1 MLDVKLGPKRR
12 LVGARRCHRTF
23 GRGFTMRR
31 IIVPILVALLAAPA
45 SGAVVMDA
53 AELDRFGAPLE
64 TAAVRPIV
72 DNSAGATDMTDVRF
86 RIDYTGVLGGILHYS
101 WGAVENPWYGAPGG
115 ADAILHDGKLY
126 RQGSVFYPPT
136 GEWAPHFSVDPTPK
150 DPEDWW
156 NDYELFD
163 TVPAGIRWDLC
174 VKLLGLDGSPIEVF
188 ASPARGVLAADGG
201 EAIVYDDDPMPQ
213 TVPEPAAL
221 VVLIVGAAAMLRMKD
236 KS

>member
-1 MLDVKLGPKRR
+1 MLEDLGCNGRP
-12 LVGARRCHRTF
+12 VGARGCRRTF
-23 GRGFTMRR
+23 ERGLTMRR
-31 IIVPILVALLAAPA
+31 IIVPILAAVLAAPA

-72 DNSAGATDMTDVRF
+72 DNSAGLTDMTDVRF
-86 RIDYTGVLGGILHYS
+86 RIDYTGVLGGIFHYGWS
-101 WGAVENPWYGAPGG
+101 DPANPWLGAPGG

-126 RQGSVFYPPT
+126 RQGNVFYPPT
-136 GEWAPHFSVDPTPK
+136 REWAPYFSVDPTPK
-150 DPEDWW
+150 DAEDWW

-174 VKLLGLDGSPIEVF
+174 VKLLPFGDSEIHVF
-188 ASPARGVLAADGG
+188 SSPARGVLAADGG
-201 EAIVYDDDPMPQ
+201 QTIVYDDDPTPQ

-221 VVLIVGAAAMLRMKD
+221 VVLLIGAVGLLARKEI
-236 KS
+236 